1 MQTQIRQW
9 LICSQNF
16 FQRTYSPSTRI
27 AADYPYNVPR
37 SNAMFT
43 PLLNESSLIK
53 DVHSVKPIFSPG
65 PDGIAVLAYSDTVP
79 THLFLKTACFF
90 FDLEGITYNSFVQK
104 GQQVWLKQLYINAD
118 SLNIQQRQA
127 DILLLLCVFRII
139 PKLMSFLRISVKHLT
154 QSTIPFCT

>member
-1 MQTQIRQW
+1 MVMQTQIRQW

-90 FDLEGITYNSFVQK
+90 SIWRE
-104 GQQVWLKQLYINAD
+104 
-118 SLNIQQRQA
+118 SL
-127 DILLLLCVFRII
+127 II
-139 PKLMSFLRISVKHLT
+139 PLFKKGSKSDLSNYILM
-154 QSTIPFCT
+154 QIP